1 MPVHLVSTGIL
12 SVTIRRLLLVLSLCV
27 TAIEKKQRLC
37 EYARKKKER
46 IEMQEKRVLLVISF
60 LNSSKKKLK
69 VLEKISWGWSDKMH

>member
-1 MPVHLVSTGIL
+1 MQ
-12 SVTIRRLLLVLSLCV
+12 
-27 TAIEKKQRLC
+27 E
-37 EYARKKKER
+37 KKKER